1 MIFLDDLRPSTYSPV
16 PCDRHGY
23 EIPVQVNADQTQHN
37 INNNSDV
44 HKKSIDRDH
53 PNKIMEEQQLLAE
66 CVGDSCTIR
75 PKANEEDAV
84 ANTEEDQ
91 PVVDNQEARRSKKP
105 KAPASSKFLKALHT
119 QQELDKLIS
128 QNDAVIVEFKT
139 SWCGACKAI
148 EPLLEELA
156 EVHTESV
163 GVAVV
168 MCDKNKETKKLATAH
183 NVSSYPVFVLFQNG
197 AVDGRWN
204 GADDGK
210 LEKAFERLSGGGG
223 GRGGGGKKK
232 GKGGKRR

>member
-1 MIFLDDLRPSTYSPV
+1 
-16 PCDRHGY
+16 
-23 EIPVQVNADQTQHN
+23 
-37 INNNSDV
+37 
-44 HKKSIDRDH
+44 
-53 PNKIMEEQQLLAE
+53 MEEQQVLPVGLVE

-75 PKANEEDAV
+75 TKPAKEDAV
-84 ANTEEDQ
+84 AKTKEEDQ
-91 PVVDNQEARRSKKP
+91 PRGKKP
-105 KAPASSKFLKALHT
+105 KAPAPASSKFLKPLYT

-128 QNDAVIVEFKT
+128 QSDAVIVEFKT

-156 EVHTESV
+156 EVHAESV
-163 GVAVV
+163 QVAIV

-204 GADDGK
+204 GADNGK
-210 LEKAFERLSGGGG
+210 LEKAFARLSGDGG
-223 GRGGGGKKK
+223 GRGGGKKK